1 VIFKWDDQKAA
12 SNLKKHGVSFQEAKT
27 VFGDPLSISVADPEH
42 SESEYRFIDIGLSER
57 GRLLVVSYTERGTK
71 IRMISSRLAL
81 PSERMLY
88 EKGNKHR

>member
-1 VIFKWDDQKAA
+1 VIFEWDDQKAA

-71 IRMISSRLAL
+71 IRMISSCLAL